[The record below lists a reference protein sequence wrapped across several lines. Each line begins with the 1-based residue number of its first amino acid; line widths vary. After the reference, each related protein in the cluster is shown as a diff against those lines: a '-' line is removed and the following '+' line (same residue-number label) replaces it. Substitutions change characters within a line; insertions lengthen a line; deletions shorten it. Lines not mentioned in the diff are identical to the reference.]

1 MPHLRP
7 CAHCARHVR
16 ANETRCPFCEG
27 VLAIEERPLAVPRTR
42 LGRSAR
48 MAFGAAASI
57 SLAAC
62 GGSDSTT
69 TTPPTDAKSD
79 SVTGDTATSDSTG
92 SDSTGSD
99 STSEVADDSGA
110 PDTFNSDTIAKPYG
124 APPAEGL
131 V

>member
-16 ANETRCPFCEG
+16 SNETRCPFCEG
-27 VLAIEERPLAVPRTR
+27 ALALDERPVTVPRKR

-69 TTPPTDAKSD
+69 PETPADAKGD
-79 SVTGDTATSDSTG
+79 TVTGDTATI
-92 SDSTGSD
+92 DSTGSD

-110 PDTFNSDTIAKPYG
+110 PDTFSSDTIAKPYG